1 MSYSHE
7 RTRPKSDTF
16 NTLWPTVATDDY
28 ANHWYREYLRQRRI
42 DFETAYLTGVYPS
55 NMDCLRAVLPCV
67 SRKEGH
73 AYYQARAIPSHA
85 TVRYRSPMG
94 ARHGALFCADSVSES
109 SPFLCLVEG
118 PMDALALAS
127 CGVDSIALMGISPD
141 EETRHHVI
149 HRLKVNPRPVVI
161 MFDNE
166 DEAQSKASELALY
179 LASYGFPSRVFIPK
193 SKDFAASSDSER
205 RTYVKEFTAWANRQR
220 LSTRSSGPH
229 QKTPV

>member
-16 NTLWPTVATDDY
+16 NTLWPTVASNES
-28 ANHWYREYLRQRRI
+28 ANILFRQYLKSRRI
-42 DFETAYLTGVYPS
+42 DFDTAYLAGVYPS
-55 NMDCLRAVLPCV
+55 NMDCLRVVLPCV

-73 AYYQARAIPSHA
+73 AYYQARAVSKHVSLRYYSPS
-85 TVRYRSPMG
+85 G
-94 ARHGALFCADSVSES
+94 ARHGALFCVDSISKS

-127 CGVDSIALMGISPD
+127 CGVDSIALMGIAPD
-141 EETRHHVI
+141 EETRQHVI
-149 HRLKVNPRPVVI
+149 HRLKVRPRPVVI

-179 LASYGFPSRVFIPK
+179 LASHGVPSRVFIPK
-193 SKDFAASSDSER
+193 SKDFAASSYSER
-205 RTYVKEFTAWANRQR
+205 RTYVKEFTGWAKQQR
-220 LSTRSSGPH
+220 LSTRSSVPR
-229 QKTPV
+229 QKP